1 MNMLDRGFADVGSP
15 FVADELIGAI
25 SRLLVSAETS
35 LGTDLFAAKTLIDQ
49 ASALIGWRAEMK
61 VDAIAVEAQQHALAP
76 WQVKRLTSF
85 VTINVA
91 SAIRNADLAAA
102 VGLSQSHLLKAF
114 KQSFGVTP
122 QAYVAQRRV
131 EHAKHLMVSTEQPL
145 AQIALACGLADQ
157 AHFST
162 LFRRVTGVTPARW
175 RRVYGEC
182 SEGFRNGR
190 AA

>member
-1 MNMLDRGFADVGSP
+1 MSIPGRSLADLTGP
-15 FVADELIGAI
+15 WVADELMGAI

-35 LGTDLFAAKTLIDQ
+35 LGTDLFAAKSLIDQ
-49 ASALIGWRAEMK
+49 ASALIGWRTEMK
-61 VDAIAVEAQQHALAP
+61 VDLVSIEAHQLAP
-76 WQVKRLTSF
+76 WQVKRLTNF
-85 VTINVA
+85 VTINIA

-102 VGLSQSHLLKAF
+102 VGLSRSHLLKAF

-131 EHAKHLMVSTEQPL
+131 QHAKHLMLSTEQPL

-162 LFRRVTGVTPARW
+162 LFRRVAGITPARW
-175 RRVYGEC
+175 RRIYGEC
-182 SEGFRNGR
+182 SEGLRNGR
-190 AA
+190 VA